1 MKLHEYVIAVNYLNP
16 TFYSFVDYSL
26 HFFKALPTCLSSNIS
41 AKHFAKTES
50 NIQLNKWLI

>member
-41 AKHFAKTES
+41 AKHFAKTEN
-50 NIQLNKWLI
+50 NIQLNK